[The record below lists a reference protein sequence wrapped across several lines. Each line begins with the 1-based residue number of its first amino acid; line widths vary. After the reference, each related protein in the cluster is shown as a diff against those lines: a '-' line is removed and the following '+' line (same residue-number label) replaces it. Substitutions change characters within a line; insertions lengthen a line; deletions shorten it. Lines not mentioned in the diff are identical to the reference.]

1 VMSAGSVS
9 ICNEFPDNCF
19 WESSFSQPAGADYV
33 QSAAGGAVNPTPKA
47 SGRRPLA
54 YLSGG
59 PGAKPPGGC
68 GVDGGGP
75 QRR

>member
-1 VMSAGSVS
+1 MLSAGSVS
-9 ICNEFPDNCF
+9 ICNEFLDNCF
-19 WESSFSQPAGADYV
+19 WENSFPILLGPTMFKAPLGF
-33 QSAAGGAVNPTPKA
+33 AVNPTPKA

-54 YLSGG
+54 YLGGG

-75 QRR
+75 RRR